1 MTAGETPNTL
11 PINYFPQTMP
21 IAEVETKI
29 MTFDQDLRQLRFP
42 LNNGSG
48 AIPALGFGT
57 SLSDNTKT
65 EAAVKAAVEVGFRHL
80 DAAERY
86 RNEAQVGSALKE
98 LFANRTVRREDLFVT
113 TKLWNNNHRPER
125 VEPALRAS
133 LDRLGLDTLDLY
145 LVHTPFAF
153 QPGDDQDPRDVH
165 GNVIYDNGVTLAE
178 TWAAMENL
186 VDRGLVGAIGL
197 SDISAEKVKE
207 VLNFARIKPAVV
219 EVESHP
225 YHPQWELHELGKAH
239 GTILLSFASL
249 GHALE
254 PRLLDDPMIVS
265 LAHRFEKT
273 PAQVLLAWG
282 IQRGSAVL
290 TASVTPSRIAEN
302 FDVTAL
308 PDSAIQ
314 EINDRLDTRVRFNSV
329 VDGGE
334 PGFTEVP
341 SDR

>member
-1 MTAGETPNTL
+1 M
-11 PINYFPQTMP
+11 
-21 IAEVETKI
+21 
-29 MTFDQDLRQLRFP
+29 
-42 LNNGSG
+42 
-48 AIPALGFGT
+48 
-57 SLSDNTKT
+57 
-65 EAAVKAAVEVGFRHL
+65 
-80 DAAERY
+80 
-86 RNEAQVGSALKE
+86 
-98 LFANRTVRREDLFVT
+98 FVT

-125 VEPALRAS
+125 VKPALQAS
-133 LDRLGLDTLDLY
+133 LNRLGLDTLDLY

-178 TWAAMENL
+178 TWAAMEQL
-186 VDRGLVGAIGL
+186 VDEGLVGAIGL
-197 SDISAEKVKE
+197 SDINAERTRD
-207 VLNFARIKPAVV
+207 VLEFARIKPAVV
-219 EVESHP
+219 EVEAHP
-225 YHPQWELHELGKAH
+225 YHPQWELHELAKAH
-239 GTILLSFASL
+239 GAILLAFASL

-254 PRLLDDPMIVS
+254 PRLLDDPLIVS
-265 LAHRFEKT
+265 MAQQFGKT

-302 FDVTAL
+302 YDVTAL
-308 PDSAIQ
+308 PDAAIE
-314 EINDRLDTRVRFNSV
+314 EINERLDTRIRFNSV